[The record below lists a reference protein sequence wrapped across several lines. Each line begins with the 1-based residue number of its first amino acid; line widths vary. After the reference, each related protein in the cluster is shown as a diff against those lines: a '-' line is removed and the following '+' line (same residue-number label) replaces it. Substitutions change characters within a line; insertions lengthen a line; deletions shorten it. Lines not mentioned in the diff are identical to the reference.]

1 MKFLTGL
8 IIGFLI
14 VPVAVF
20 FYFKLGMAP
29 VSTSASVMPF
39 EGWASRTALHAR
51 QDREYPR
58 TVAIPVTADNLIA
71 GAKIYKEHCAFC
83 HGFEGQDQNRAAKG
97 MFPKPPHLLR
107 GKGVTDDPA
116 GETYWKV
123 ANGIRLTGMPGFK
136 GALNDQ
142 QMWQVSIL
150 VANAHSLPP
159 EAETDV
165 RADTTRP

>member
-1 MKFLTGL
+1 MKFLAGL
-8 IIGFLI
+8 IIGLLI
-14 VPVAVF
+14 VPLAVF

-29 VSTSASVMPF
+29 VATSDGVMPF
-39 EGWASRTALHAR
+39 EGWASRTALHIR
-51 QDREYPR
+51 QDKEYPR
-58 TVAIPVTADNLIA
+58 TVAIAVTPDNLIA

-83 HGFEGQDQNRAAKG
+83 HGFEGKEQNGAAKG
-97 MFPKPPHLLR
+97 MFPKPPHLFR

-123 ANGIRLTGMPGFK
+123 RNGIRLSGMPGFK

-150 VANAHSLPP
+150 LANAHSLPP
-159 EAETDV
+159 EAEKIVQD
-165 RADTTRP
+165 RE

>member
-1 MKFLTGL
+1 MKFLIGL
-8 IIGFLI
+8 IIGFLLI
-14 VPVAVF
+14 PVGAF

-29 VSTSASVMPF
+29 VSTSSGPMPF
-39 EGWASRTALHAR
+39 EGWAANTALHAR

-58 TVAIPVTADNLIA
+58 TVAIPVTPDNLLA
-71 GAKIYKEHCAFC
+71 GAKVYKEHCAFC
-83 HGFEGQDQNRAAKG
+83 HGFEGQDQNMAAKG

-123 ANGIRLTGMPGFK
+123 ANGIRLSGMPGFK
-136 GALNDQ
+136 GALSNQ

-150 VANAHSLPP
+150 LANAHSLPP
-159 EAETDV
+159 EVEKV
-165 RADTTRP
+165 TRGQE